1 MEQKGEWGWLVK
13 HRRKFGY
20 LIIVV
25 GLLVSYYWGFTCG
38 KPLTGLGII
47 GIGTFLSTL
56 TGTFLL
62 TKAWDLSEG
71 EFRKA
76 LTIAIV
82 SIFFYSLAIGDQIPL
97 TTVVTNSS
105 SSTTTQT
112 NILSGLFT
120 NLWAI
125 VLAVVTF
132 YFTARAVET
141 IKK

>member
-1 MEQKGEWGWLVK
+1 MELKGWWKWIVK
-13 HRRKFGY
+13 QRKKIGY
-20 LIIVV
+20 VIIVV
-25 GLLVSYYWGFTCG
+25 GLLISYYLGFTWET
-38 KPLTGLGII
+38 PLTGLGII

-62 TKAWDLSEG
+62 TKEWDLSEG

-76 LTIAIV
+76 LTISIV
-82 SIFFYSLAIGDQIPL
+82 SIFFYSLAIGDQITL
-97 TTVVTNSS
+97 TTVVSNSS
-105 SSTTTQT
+105 TSTTTQT

-132 YFTARAVET
+132 YFTARTVET